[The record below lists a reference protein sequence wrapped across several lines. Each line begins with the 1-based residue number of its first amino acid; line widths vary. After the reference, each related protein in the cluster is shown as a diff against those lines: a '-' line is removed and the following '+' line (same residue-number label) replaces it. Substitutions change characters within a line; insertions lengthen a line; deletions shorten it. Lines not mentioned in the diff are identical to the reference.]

1 MSRIRILKGVL
12 GALGFFFLLCSFP
25 CTAAAQTGSKLP
37 PMIAVSTYDVGSSTF
52 IQAGAIGDALMKKTG
67 SKIRVVPAGQ
77 DISRTL
83 TLKNKTVD
91 FCLSGVGTY
100 YFAEEGLYEFSA
112 PDWGPQRVQAV
123 WNCFPVGGS
132 SLATAKD
139 AGIKTPS
146 DMKGKRIYWIIG
158 SPAMNVT
165 NTAFLAFANLTWND
179 VKKVEYPSHGA
190 AARGVIEGTN
200 DGGFNTATNST
211 LYELESSR
219 RGLWWP
225 EFSPSDKEGWKR
237 LRSIAP
243 YMIPARCTG
252 GAGQPPEGVQTMTY
266 SYPLVVTYDW
276 KDEEFVYQ
284 FVKAIDE
291 YFPLYKDAYPALANW
306 ERKKAIVTGFNL
318 PFHRGAVRYFK
329 EIGLW
334 NQEYEAWQKN
344 RLEKQNRLAAAWS
357 AAAAEAAQKG
367 LKGEAFTA
375 FWMKKHDEAV
385 KGF

>member
-1 MSRIRILKGVL
+1 MNKTRFLKGIIRWA
-12 GALGFFFLLCSFP
+12 GYLLL
-25 CTAAAQTGSKLP
+25 AAWVCPAIAQAPAPKLP

-52 IQAGAIGDALMKKTG
+52 IQAGAIGDALMKKIGT
-67 SKIRVVPAGQ
+67 KIRVVPSGQ

-100 YFAEEGLYEFSA
+100 YFAEEGLYEFA
-112 PDWGPQRVQAV
+112 TPDWGPQRVQAV

-139 AGIKTPS
+139 AGIKTPY
-146 DMKGKRIYWIIG
+146 DMKGKRMYWIIG

-179 VKKVEYPSHGA
+179 VKKVEYPSFGA
-190 AARGVIEGTN
+190 AARGVIEGSN
-200 DGGFNTATNST
+200 DGGFNTGTNPS

-219 RGLWWP
+219 RGLRWP
-225 EFSPSDKEGWKR
+225 EFPAGDKEGWKR
-237 LRSIAP
+237 LKAVAP

-266 SYPLVVTYDW
+266 SFPLVVTYEW
-276 KDEEFVYQ
+276 KDEEMVYQ
-284 FVKAIDE
+284 FVKALDE

-306 ERKKAIVTGFNL
+306 ERKKAIVPGFNL

-334 NQEYEAWQKN
+334 NQEFENWQKN
-344 RLEKQNRLAAAWS
+344 RMEKQSRLAAAWS

-367 LKGEAFTA
+367 LKGEEFSK
-375 FWMKKHDEAV
+375 FWIKRHDEAV